1 MLALAMKHPIR
12 LLLSCPVVGCLL
24 VFGFCA
30 APLSAAD
37 APADVNSAV
46 SLVPAGYRHRLVQQL
61 SLAEANQQ
69 QWLDAIAHATPEH
82 REAVAFLL
90 VNMPEPDL
98 KALKGDFILHN
109 VELAYE
115 ARAKS
120 SWASAIPQELF
131 FNEVLP
137 YANLNERR
145 DAWRA
150 DFMQRFMPLVK
161 DCKTSGEAA
170 QVLNREVF
178 KAVKVA
184 YHATKRKKPDQS
196 PYESM
201 EIHYASC
208 SGLSIILADACRAV
222 GVPARVAGTPLWQD
236 NSGNHTWVEVWDGQW
251 KFVGAAE
258 PGEFNQTWFGE
269 VASKANPA
277 QAEHRI
283 YAASYEKTSQPF
295 IMVWDE
301 RNADYGAV
309 DVTRFYV
316 HRRKLE
322 VKATDAADKPATATI
337 QVRKDGKLIA
347 QAAGTSATFE
357 LAADEKY
364 EVAVLNASGGKVSAG
379 VKLGADAD
387 VSQAL
392 KLPAAR

>member
-1 MLALAMKHPIR
+1 MLALAMKHSTR

-69 QWLDAIAHATPEH
+69 QWLDAIARAKPEH

-145 DAWRA
+145 DDWRA

-347 QAAGTSATFE
+347 QSVGTSAAFE

-364 EVAVLNASGGKVSAG
+364 EVAALNASGEKVIAE

-392 KLPAAR
+392 KLPAVR

>member
-1 MLALAMKHPIR
+1 MLALAMKHPTR

-30 APLSAAD
+30 APLPAAD

-69 QWLDAIAHATPEH
+69 QWLDAIAHAKPEH

-120 SWASAIPQELF
+120 LWASAVPQELF

-145 DAWRA
+145 DDWRA

-184 YHATKRKKPDQS
+184 YHASKRKKPDQS

-295 IMVWDE
+295 VMVWDE

-364 EVAVLNASGGKVSAG
+364 EVAALNASGEKVIAG

-392 KLPAAR
+392 KLPAVR